1 MLLRDPAAIDL
12 PLIEILDETPT
23 IRLFV
28 GKQRAMAQ
36 VAHSTLHDE
45 SHNREIVMSMA
56 GNSSIDCLRRLA
68 TLGVDRVVIEQPGGR
83 RALPLNALLN
93 QARRAA

>member
-1 MLLRDPAAIDL
+1 
-12 PLIEILDETPT
+12 
-23 IRLFV
+23 
-28 GKQRAMAQ
+28 
-36 VAHSTLHDE
+36 
-45 SHNREIVMSMA
+45 MA